1 MMDFSLLSHS
11 PFSLALYTRVVD
23 REAERTK
30 DGARKLAGG
39 VTDGRGREGLV
50 VARSASCVAMER
62 SLLRAL
68 VITSLTAM
76 TPTEGE
82 YCVGGSSKSARS

>member
-1 MMDFSLLSHS
+1 MDFSLLSHS

-39 VTDGRGREGLV
+39 VTDGRGREGGIGGSQERFLRCHGEV
-50 VARSASCVAMER
+50 IVARACNNIAYGDDAHGGR
-62 SLLRAL
+62 ILRRRQL
-68 VITSLTAM
+68 
-76 TPTEGE
+76 
-82 YCVGGSSKSARS
+82 